1 MLQDCTSTGG
11 ANTCRQT
18 TEPYHIASTVSRVEK
33 QAAHVDSLASVGVQ
47 EDLLCGFGVLLERE
61 RRRRLGQSEELAE
74 VREAAQRTKQTQ
86 ANKH

>member
-1 MLQDCTSTGG
+1 M
-11 ANTCRQT
+11 
-18 TEPYHIASTVSRVEK
+18 
-33 QAAHVDSLASVGVQ
+33 DSLASVGVQ

-61 RRRRLGQSEELAE
+61 RRRRLGQSEEIAE